1 MTKIL
6 VTFLMLL
13 TAAVSAQPTIKDGL
27 EAFVV
32 ANNVYPQYSL
42 QNCIQGTVI
51 ISFKLDKQG
60 QVYYSKVSSGIG
72 TDLDDEALRLIR
84 LSSGKWAV
92 PANHDTS
99 IFLIAPMKFTLSGY
113 NCADKDPQGIKK
125 AIAVYRSSEALA
137 NSIQNFY
144 KNKEKGDFK
153 PAEEARFIAL
163 KKELGYDDEYLSG
176 RIQDGLK
183 KLKQKDKQGACED
196 FLFVKYMG
204 SDLADEVLEKYCK

>member
-6 VTFLMLL
+6 IIFFAVL
-13 TAAVSAQPTIKDGL
+13 TASVSAQPVIKGGL
-27 EAFVV
+27 EAFVA

-42 QNCIQGTVI
+42 QNCIQGTVVV
-51 ISFKLDKQG
+51 SFKLDKQG
-60 QVYYSKVSSGIG
+60 QVYYSTVSSGVG

-84 LSSGKWAV
+84 LSSGKWTV
-92 PANHDTS
+92 PANHDTLIS
-99 IFLIAPMKFTLSGY
+99 LIAPMKFTLSGY
-113 NCADKDPQGIKK
+113 NCADKNPQEIKR

-144 KNKEKGDFK
+144 KNKEKGNFK
-153 PAEEARFIAL
+153 PAKEARFIAL
-163 KKELGYDDEYLSG
+163 KKELGYDDDYLSG

-204 SDLADEVLEKYCK
+204 SDLADELLEKYCK

>member
-1 MTKIL
+1 MTKVLIVFL
-6 VTFLMLL
+6 VLL
-13 TAAVSAQPTIKDGL
+13 TAAGSAQPTMKDGL

-32 ANNVYPQYSL
+32 SNNVYPQYSL
-42 QNCIQGTVI
+42 QNCIQGTVV

-60 QVYYSKVSSGIG
+60 RVYYSKVSSGIG

-84 LSSGKWAV
+84 LSSGKWSV
-92 PANHDTS
+92 PANHDTA
-99 IFLIAPMKFTLSGY
+99 IVLIAPMKFTLSGY
-113 NCADKDPQGIKK
+113 NCADKNPQDIKK

-153 PAEEARFIAL
+153 PSEETRFIAL
-163 KKELGYDDEYLSG
+163 KKELGYDDDYLRE
-176 RIQDGLK
+176 RIADGLK
-183 KLKQKDKQGACED
+183 KLKQNDKQGACED

-204 SDLADEVLEKYCK
+204 SELADEVLGKYCK